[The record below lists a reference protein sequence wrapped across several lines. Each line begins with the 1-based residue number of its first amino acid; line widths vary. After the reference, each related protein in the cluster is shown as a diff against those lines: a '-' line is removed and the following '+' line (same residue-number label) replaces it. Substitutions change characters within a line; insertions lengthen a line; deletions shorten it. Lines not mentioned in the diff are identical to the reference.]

1 MTPMVAHLDLDA
13 FFVSVECLHDPS
25 LKGKPL
31 IVGGSRER
39 GVVTAASYEARKF
52 GVHSAMPMARAMQL
66 CPQAIVVS
74 GSRGEYSRFSRWV
87 TEIIAERAP
96 LFEKAS
102 IDEFYID
109 LSGMERFHKP
119 FDWTIALRQE
129 IMDRTGLPISF
140 GLASN
145 KMVAKIATDE
155 AKPNG
160 YLIIPPGKE
169 EEFLA
174 PLKVNKIPGVG
185 EHTYR
190 ALLEMGVE
198 FIRDILQVP
207 TALLEQRLGKYGP
220 ELIRKA
226 KGISGS
232 AIHAYHEAKSVSTEH
247 TFPENIGDVD
257 ELMRE
262 LVRMTEKVAHELRE
276 DNKMAGVVAVKIRY
290 PDFETTSRQTTLSY
304 TFYDDELIPVA
315 KDLFHKLYRKGE
327 KVRLMGV
334 RLSELTNDAVQTNLF
349 TDKQKKAELYK
360 AIDHVKERF
369 GRDSLGKAGG
379 K

>member
-1 MTPMVAHLDLDA
+1 MVAHLDLDA

>member
-1 MTPMVAHLDLDA
+1 MVAHFDLDA
-13 FFVSVECLHDPS
+13 FFVSVECLNDPS
-25 LKGKPL
+25 LKGRPL

-52 GVHSAMPMARAMQL
+52 GVHSAMPMSRAIQL
-66 CPQAIVVS
+66 CPQAVVVG

-87 TEIIAERAP
+87 TEIIAERSP

-119 FDWTIALRQE
+119 VEWTIALRQE

-160 YLIIPPGKE
+160 YLIIPQGRE

-185 EHTYR
+185 DHTYR
-190 ALLEMGVE
+190 VLQEMGVE
-198 FIRDILQVP
+198 FIRDILHVP
-207 TALLEQRLGKYGP
+207 PPLLEQRLGKYGL

-226 KGISGS
+226 RGISTGS
-232 AIHAYHEAKSVSTEH
+232 IHAYHEAKSVSTEQ
-247 TFPENIGDVD
+247 TFSENISDPD
-257 ELMRE
+257 HMMRE

-290 PDFETTSRQTTLSY
+290 PDFETTSRQTTVPY

-315 KDLFHKLYRKGE
+315 KDLFHRLYRKGE

-360 AIDHVKERF
+360 AIDLVKERF

>member
-1 MTPMVAHLDLDA
+1 MVAHLDLDA
-13 FFVSVECLHDPS
+13 FFVSVECLNDPS

-207 TALLEQRLGKYGP
+207 AALLEQRLGKYGP

>member
-1 MTPMVAHLDLDA
+1 MVAHLDLDA
-13 FFVSVECLHDPS
+13 FFVSVECLNDPS

-66 CPQAIVVS
+66 CPQAVVVS

-207 TALLEQRLGKYGP
+207 AALLEQRLGKYGP

-290 PDFETTSRQTTLSY
+290 PDFETTSRQTTVSY

-360 AIDHVKERF
+360 AIDQVKERF

>member
-1 MTPMVAHLDLDA
+1 MKPMVAHLDLDA
-13 FFVSVECLHDPS
+13 FFVSVECLNDPS

-207 TALLEQRLGKYGP
+207 AALLEQRLGKYGP

-360 AIDHVKERF
+360 AIDQVKERF